1 MSRPATFGARP
12 GRTKMKRNARPS
24 LFDAAVGFDDPLEM
38 LLACHRR
45 IERHLKT
52 LGHLHEH
59 LVKYGVDAEASLAAQ
74 AILRYFT
81 RAAESHHEDE
91 EKDLFPL
98 LEQRIPA
105 GPEKARF
112 NALRDRLERDH
123 EHVRELWAR
132 FRKPLEGIADGLPRT
147 LNAADVSAFIG
158 AYTAHIMAEESAL
171 QDLFER
177 WIDESDRAALGR
189 SMRVR
194 REMVGVR
201 GFEPPASTSR
211 T

>member
-1 MSRPATFGARP
+1 
-12 GRTKMKRNARPS
+12 MKRNARPS

-45 IERHLKT
+45 IERQLHT
-52 LGHLHEH
+52 LERLHEH
-59 LVKYGVDAEASLAAQ
+59 LVRNGVDAQASLAAQ
-74 AILRYFT
+74 TILRYFMK
-81 RAAESHHEDE
+81 AAESHHEDE

-105 GPEKARF
+105 GTEKAGF
-112 NALRDRLERDH
+112 NALREKLEGDHDRVRD
-123 EHVRELWAR
+123 LWTR
-132 FRKPLEGIADGLPRT
+132 LRKPLEGIADGLPRM
-147 LNAADVSAFIG
+147 LNAADVRAFVEG
-158 AYTAHIMAEESAL
+158 YTAHIAAEESAL
-171 QDLFER
+171 QGLFER
-177 WIDESDRAALGR
+177 WIDDSDRAALGR
-189 SMRVR
+189 SMRER